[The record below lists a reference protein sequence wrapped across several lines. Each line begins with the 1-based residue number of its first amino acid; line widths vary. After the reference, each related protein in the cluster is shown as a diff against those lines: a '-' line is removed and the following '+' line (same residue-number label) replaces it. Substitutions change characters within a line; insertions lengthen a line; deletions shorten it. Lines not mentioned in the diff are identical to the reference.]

1 MDFLSQVLESI
12 KNHSHILFTGVLGAT
27 FGFLLSKEPTR
38 DRWIGF
44 FAGFILCVVFAK
56 PASLFLASGNYPELF
71 GFILGAAGKS
81 TAEALLSLARSRVFG
96 LVKKENEDAANHK

>member
-12 KNHSHILFTGVLGAT
+12 KSHSHILFTGVLGAT

-44 FAGFILCVVFAK
+44 FAGFILCVVFAE
-56 PASLFLASGNYPELF
+56 PASLFLANGKYPELF
-71 GFILGAAGKS
+71 GFVLGAAGKS
-81 TAEALLSLARSRVFG
+81 TAEALLSLARSRLLG